1 VRSPSRAP
9 LEPAALAQED
19 KFKAFDTNGDGTLSV
34 EEVAAG
40 MPETTLDNI
49 AAVDL
54 NSSGSLTYDEFE
66 IDIEEGFLVA
76 AN

>member
-1 VRSPSRAP
+1 MRSPSRAP

-19 KFKAFDTNGDGTLSV
+19 KFKAFDTNGDSTLSV
-34 EEVAAG
+34 EEVTAG
-40 MPETTLDNI
+40 MPKTTPEAI

-54 NSSGSLTYDEFE
+54 NGDGSLTYDEFE
-66 IDIEEGFLVA
+66 IGIEEGFLVA